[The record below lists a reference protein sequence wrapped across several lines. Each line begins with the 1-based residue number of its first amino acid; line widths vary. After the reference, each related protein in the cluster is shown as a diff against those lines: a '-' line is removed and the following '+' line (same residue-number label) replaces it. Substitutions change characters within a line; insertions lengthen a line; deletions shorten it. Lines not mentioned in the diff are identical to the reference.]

1 MFQYVKENGHGW
13 TRIGADFRH
22 ESRLVEE
29 TGYRVAVTPPVPDPA
44 VWAYVLLHHSVCA
57 RRASGEVLCLARSTA
72 AVAPGASMGY
82 LENMQT
88 VRMEIPADLV
98 VAAGLDADNLSAEAT
113 RLLALEL
120 YREDRVSLGRAAE
133 LCRLPVEQF
142 MEFASRHDV
151 PLHYGADDLEQ
162 DRRTLERLGL

>member
-1 MFQYVKENGHGW
+1 M
-13 TRIGADFRH
+13 R
-22 ESRLVEE
+22 
-29 TGYRVAVTPPVPDPA
+29 
-44 VWAYVLLHHSVCA
+44 
-57 RRASGEVLCLARSTA
+57 
-72 AVAPGASMGY
+72 Y

-88 VRMEIPADLV
+88 VRVEIPAELV

-133 LCRLPVEQF
+133 LCHEPVEQF
-142 MEFASRHDV
+142 MEFAGRHSV
-151 PLHYGADDLEQ
+151 PLHYGADDQEE